1 MRLKKQQPPTPE
13 PPTPEPSE
21 QMVLIAMSEL
31 TKMIARLIEL
41 EVTVEIREQL
51 ERHMRE
57 VKTS

>member
-1 MRLKKQQPPTPE
+1 MRLKKQQ

-31 TKMIARLIEL
+31 QKMIARLIEL
-41 EVTVEIREQL
+41 EVTVEIRERL

-57 VKTS
+57 INES

>member
-13 PPTPEPSE
+13 PSE
-21 QMVLIAMSEL
+21 QMVTIAMSEL
-31 TKMIARLIEL
+31 TQMIARLIEL

-57 VKTS
+57 INAS